1 MKNSSYYI
9 YKNIIIADALSTPFE
24 NMSKGHIN
32 SNFKELDDFTDTL
45 PAIKDNLSKWRK
57 PNLYSSLT
65 QLLFILTAS
74 LKNRNIDLTEFK
86 KHFKNLPDIQ
96 NSEFSIFRHPS
107 LLEKKI
113 INTAINE
120 ISDNIK
126 LDCSRIIPITTP
138 FILLK
143 GNLSDIC
150 LIAIEFLNNFGAEV
164 NTISGSIIYISIL
177 KEIIDNNL
185 SSSTNIINLSIKS
198 SENLLEILK
207 SIPNKIDDLE
217 KAEIEICSNANK
229 YLKNPISRAN
239 INNPLLI
246 LPFAIFICEFPS
258 CDIKSLSFTTSKLG
272 GSTVSLS
279 TITSAISAALHK
291 NNAINDDLFDSLTN
305 KKKITLIL
313 ESIKTKGISSKII
326 KEFVKSES
334 SLTSKE
340 IEELNAKLKNSKQN
354 SIKNSKKNS
363 KYDFSTPVKES
374 WNKKDKA
381 KWKKEKQKQNFQ
393 QDNEDDCDFS

>member
-207 SIPNKIDDLE
+207 SIPNKIFAKKVNPDYIYNSIEKYLDIFKILENIDDLE

-326 KEFVKSES
+326 EEFVKSEYFF
-334 SLTSKE
+334 
-340 IEELNAKLKNSKQN
+340 KNN
-354 SIKNSKKNS
+354 
-363 KYDFSTPVKES
+363 
-374 WNKKDKA
+374 
-381 KWKKEKQKQNFQ
+381 
-393 QDNEDDCDFS
+393 